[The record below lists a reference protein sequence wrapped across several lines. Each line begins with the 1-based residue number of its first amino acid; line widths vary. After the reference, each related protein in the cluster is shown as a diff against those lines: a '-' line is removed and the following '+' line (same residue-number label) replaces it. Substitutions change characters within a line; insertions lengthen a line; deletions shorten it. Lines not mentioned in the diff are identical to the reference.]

1 MVFINM
7 FTFFRQW
14 RLPASVALLWLI
26 FGVSCSG
33 SRSVVVSE
41 NPDKMKT
48 GQSQEMAE
56 NYYLSGALYDFE
68 ENYANAI
75 QEYKLALNYDTSSA
89 QIHKAIGRNYVRLE
103 QHEKAL
109 EYLEKSYHKNPEDK
123 ETLHYLAE
131 THYTLKEF
139 RNAAFYY
146 ELLNELDPFDET
158 VYRNLAYLYNT
169 LGELNKLITLREK
182 QLELVNWEIETAT
195 QLWSLYLQSHQEEKA
210 LEMSAKL
217 VELFPDDPDAW
228 LLNASSQEF
237 TRDTTA
243 AIESYRQLLLL
254 DPENERALNQM
265 YTLFAQSRGW
275 DGLDKLLTDLLDVH
289 PESAM
294 LRLFL
299 GEVKIAREQFAEAKA
314 LMAPLLASETHASQA
329 NMLLGRLATQQQ
341 NFEAA
346 KGYFR
351 EITRRS
357 PWDARAWEFLSV
369 LYFQEGQP
377 DSVILLLEEG
387 LISLPNEFSL
397 LSLYGNAL
405 QQVNRISEAVDPLE
419 KAHRLEPEDFNTIV
433 SLGIVYD
440 ELKMYQPLDSLY
452 QSALARFPN
461 NALLL
466 NNYSYSLSVR
476 DVELEKAL
484 EMSQKALQNEP
495 DNAAYYD
502 TAGWIYFKMGDLE
515 KARELIEQSLVMEPD
530 NPEVIEHL
538 GDVYEKLGNHDLAKQ
553 YWQQALEIAPDNPE
567 LREKWLQN

>member
-1 MVFINM
+1 
-7 FTFFRQW
+7 
-14 RLPASVALLWLI
+14 
-26 FGVSCSG
+26 
-33 SRSVVVSE
+33 
-41 NPDKMKT
+41 
-48 GQSQEMAE
+48 
-56 NYYLSGALYDFE
+56 
-68 ENYANAI
+68 
-75 QEYKLALNYDTSSA
+75 
-89 QIHKAIGRNYVRLE
+89 
-103 QHEKAL
+103 
-109 EYLEKSYHKNPEDK
+109 
-123 ETLHYLAE
+123 
-131 THYTLKEF
+131 
-139 RNAAFYY
+139 
-146 ELLNELDPFDET
+146 
-158 VYRNLAYLYNT
+158 
-169 LGELNKLITLREK
+169 
-182 QLELVNWEIETAT
+182 
-195 QLWSLYLQSHQEEKA
+195 
-210 LEMSAKL
+210 
-217 VELFPDDPDAW
+217 
-228 LLNASSQEF
+228 
-237 TRDTTA
+237 
-243 AIESYRQLLLL
+243 
-254 DPENERALNQM
+254 
-265 YTLFAQSRGW
+265 
-275 DGLDKLLTDLLDVH
+275 
-289 PESAM
+289 
-294 LRLFL
+294 
-299 GEVKIAREQFAEAKA
+299 
-314 LMAPLLASETHASQA
+314 
-329 NMLLGRLATQQQ
+329 QQQ

-387 LISLPNEFSL
+387 LFSLPNEFSL
-397 LSLYGNAL
+397 LSLYGSAL

-476 DVELEKAL
+476 GVELEKAL

-502 TAGWIYFKMGDLE
+502 TAGWIYFKMGHLE

-538 GDVYEKLGNHDLAKQ
+538 GDVYEKLGNLDLAKQ
-553 YWQQALEIAPDNPE
+553 FWQQALELAPDNPE